1 MTVKMAIPVMPV
13 KLPVVNASTMI
24 RNVQTAA
31 MLVQPLS
38 VRMVAGEQARV
49 VVPIPV
55 TVQFV
60 VNAKTV

>member
-13 KLPVVNASTMI
+13 RQPVVNASTMI